1 MALNICHIIVTY
13 IVLNHTYTRGCVRDS
28 DFTVVKGLLVI
39 VTLFLSDC
47 CGCSLTCYVLV
58 IGVYYVRKGQWFE
71 IAPETLEAFRI
82 ISSHIIV
89 FNWTSVLSMFCVV

>member
-13 IVLNHTYTRGCVRDS
+13 IVLNHTYTHGCVRDS

-47 CGCSLTCYVLV
+47 CGCSLTCYMCASDRSLLSQ
-58 IGVYYVRKGQWFE
+58 KG
-71 IAPETLEAFRI
+71 
-82 ISSHIIV
+82 
-89 FNWTSVLSMFCVV
+89 SVV